1 MKKVN
6 KELVGLGFEVQ
17 TDEEG
22 YVQAS
27 QLVKKA
33 GRQKFESQNF
43 KFDLNKVEGLT
54 DFQKKIYKE
63 LVKIPAG
70 KTVSY
75 LELGRRAGYKNASR
89 AVGSAMA
96 KNKLVLFVPCHR
108 VVKSNGGLG
117 NFSGCGGSST
127 KQKLLALEEKKGSL
141 Y

>member
-27 QLVKKA
+27 PLVKKA
-33 GRQKFESQNF
+33 GRQKFESQNL

-70 KTVSY
+70 KNCFIFRIGQKGRLQKCKSCRW
-75 LELGRRAGYKNASR
+75 LGHG
-89 AVGSAMA
+89 
-96 KNKLVLFVPCHR
+96 
-108 VVKSNGGLG
+108 
-117 NFSGCGGSST
+117 
-127 KQKLLALEEKKGSL
+127 
-141 Y
+141 